1 MNYTYE
7 TNHKHA
13 VTNMSSGE
21 NYGYDA
27 NGNQTQRMVG
37 GNTYN
42 LSYDAENRLVGVSGA
57 ATATFVY
64 DGTETVSANIKT
76 LQGEGYDCF
85 RYNELCRESPGA
97 LGTRLFRMENLNH
110 RYER

>member
-1 MNYTYE
+1 LQSYNYNTTTGNLSSRAGVNYTYE

-64 DGTETVSANIKT
+64 DGDGNRQCEHQDTA
-76 LQGEGYDCF
+76 G
-85 RYNELCRESPGA
+85 
-97 LGTRLFRMENLNH
+97 
-110 RYER
+110 